1 MAQASVDG
9 VFSKTA
15 TSNTN
20 NIVSISVDGL
30 ASVPNDLAIVTA
42 GGFNF
47 VNFAGQAPDASW
59 TALGGAFQK
68 ILSAAGALTVTQALS
83 GSFTAA
89 QLLALFKTVPGM
101 TPVFTVRGS
110 GSGGSVL
117 TSNPTTFTPAA
128 GNSLL
133 WMCCQVAQFPNT
145 TSFVPGFDGGLN
157 WVLLANV
164 GTDDGQT
171 HPISMLMWYA
181 ENVPAN
187 PVTLRLNVGNGG
199 TWRLVEISN
208 LLFASLRLLD
218 SLGVGI

>member
-15 TSNTN
+15 NTG
-20 NIVSISVDGL
+20 NIVSISVDGV

-68 ILSAAGALTVTQALS
+68 ILSAAGALTVTQALAS
-83 GSFTAA
+83 SFTAA
-89 QLLALFKTVPGM
+89 QLLALFKTVPGQ
-101 TPVFTVRGS
+101 TPAFTNRGS

-117 TSNPTTFTPAA
+117 ASNPATFTPAA

-145 TSFVPGFDGGLN
+145 TSFANDGGLN
-157 WVLLANV
+157 
-164 GTDDGQT
+164 
-171 HPISMLMWYA
+171 
-181 ENVPAN
+181 
-187 PVTLRLNVGNGG
+187 
-199 TWRLVEISN
+199 
-208 LLFASLRLLD
+208 
-218 SLGVGI
+218 

>member
-1 MAQASVDG
+1 MARASVDG
-9 VFSKTA
+9 VFTKTA

-20 NIVSISVDGL
+20 NIVSISVDGV

-47 VNFAGQAPDASW
+47 ASPNGQAPDASW

-68 ILSAAGALTVTQALS
+68 ILSAAGPLTVTQALS

-89 QLLALFKTVPGM
+89 QLLVLFKTVPGQA
-101 TPVFTVRGS
+101 PAFTVRGS

-117 TSNPTTFTPAA
+117 VSAPATFTPAA
-128 GNSLL
+128 GTSLL

-145 TSFVPGFDGGLN
+145 TSFASDGGLS

-164 GTDDGQT
+164 GIDDGQT

-199 TWRLVEISN
+199 DWRLFEISN
-208 LLFASLRLLD
+208 LLSAQLRLLA

>member
-9 VFSKTA
+9 VFKKTA

-20 NIVSISVDGL
+20 NIVSISVDGV

-59 TALGGAFQK
+59 TALGGAFEK
-68 ILSAAGALTVTQALS
+68 ILSAAGALTVAQALS

-89 QLLALFKTVPGM
+89 QLLVLFKTVPGQ
-101 TPVFTVRGS
+101 TPGFTIRGS
-110 GSGGSVL
+110 GTGGSVL
-117 TSNPTTFTPAA
+117 ASNPTTFTPAA
-128 GNSLL
+128 GSSLL

-145 TSFVPGFDGGLN
+145 TSFASDGGLS

-187 PVTLRLNVGNGG
+187 PVTLRLNVVNGG

-208 LLFASLRLLD
+208 LLFASLRLLA